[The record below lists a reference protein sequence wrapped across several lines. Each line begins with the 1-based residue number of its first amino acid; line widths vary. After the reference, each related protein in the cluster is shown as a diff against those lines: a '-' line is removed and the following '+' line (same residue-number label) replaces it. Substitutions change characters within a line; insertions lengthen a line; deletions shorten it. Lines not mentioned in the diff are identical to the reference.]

1 MPGDD
6 GPPVLVWERPEPA
19 RRPAPSPL
27 SRESIVR
34 TAIALADAD
43 GLAAVSLRKV
53 GAALDAGPMRL
64 YGYVSTKQELLDL
77 MVDAVY
83 GEIAAPEPDGDWR
96 PALRVLAEQ
105 LRAAALR
112 HEWFV
117 ELLGG
122 RPHLGPNAMAYL
134 EAGLGALDAA
144 AALDGIDVVMRAWAA
159 VQAYTIGAV
168 RAEVA
173 ERVVQRVT
181 GLDEESW
188 QATTAPYMARMLA
201 TGRYPT
207 LEKVVRDSTPEDPD
221 AGFATGLDYVLDGIA
236 ARLAGRVSGHLRRGP
251 TGER

>member
-77 MVDAVY
+77 MVDEVY
-83 GEIAAPEPDGDWR
+83 AEIAPPRPGGDWR
-96 PALRVLAEQ
+96 AALRELAGQ

-122 RPHLGPNAMAYL
+122 RPSLGPHALAYL
-134 EAGLGALDAA
+134 EAGLGALDAVDGFA
-144 AALDGIDVVMRAWAA
+144 GIDAVMRAWGAA
-159 VQAYTIGAV
+159 QAYTVGAV

-173 ERVVQRVT
+173 ERVAQRVT
-181 GLDEESW
+181 GLDEEGW
-188 QATTAPYMARMLA
+188 QALTAPYLARVLA

-207 LEKVVRDSTPEDPD
+207 LEKVVRESSPDDPD
-221 AGFATGLDYVLDGIA
+221 AGFATGLDHVLDGIA
-236 ARLAGRVSGHLRRGP
+236 ARLARGGDTP
-251 TGER
+251 